1 MTHAE
6 RQAVYRA
13 KQGWAG
19 KRKDRDRK
27 RDARK
32 TVTESM
38 SVTIAP
44 PVRDAPRHVRDVRET
59 VAVSF
64 DELEAGP
71 GVLEEQRARMEK
83 YRPPALVTRQ
93 MEPRER
99 VVAHEASENEMKAME
114 DLVRLVERKKVD
126 RPAGDVE
133 TGTVEV
139 EME

>member
-6 RQAVYRA
+6 RQKAYR
-13 KQGWAG
+13 KRQGWAG
-19 KRKDRDRK
+19 KK
-27 RDARK
+27 REAARK
-32 TVTESM
+32 KEARKGAMSVT

-44 PVRDAPRHVRDVRET
+44 SVRDAKREVEETEYVSMDEVEGDTDVMREHR
-59 VAVSF
+59 
-64 DELEAGP
+64 E
-71 GVLEEQRARMEK
+71 RMEK
-83 YRPPALVTRQ
+83 YRTPALVTRQ

-126 RPAGDVE
+126 RPAGDVMSG
-133 TGTVEV
+133 TGIEV